1 MIELATGRHGLSA
14 RKGKFTVEIA
24 GRCLHIA
31 HHENRS
37 ICSDSY
43 GCPLIGRHFVFHYS
57 EMQNVSDV
65 QHVKPVQ
72 AGRDDAKP
80 GGVRQTDLRHGDLS
94 THGSRR

>member
-24 GRCLHIA
+24 ARCPHIA

-57 EMQNVSDV
+57 EMQNVPDV
-65 QHVKPVQ
+65 QHVQ

-80 GGVRQTDLRHGDLS
+80 GAVRQTDLRDGDLRA
-94 THGSRR
+94 HGGGGQ